1 MIQYIWKFQTI
12 FCIAFFI
19 LSILLYLPIR
29 EYTVSVPNLHILRFF
44 LFHLRRK
51 ITVQTVLAFLLIVFG
66 MTLVMLALFMPPKG
80 EIHPSVITVFGMIL
94 VAAGAFLGIDL
105 NFQLKSY
112 INSLKEAAILTQ
124 NVKSN
129 TPECTDLLKDN
140 KNETI

>member
-1 MIQYIWKFQTI
+1 M
-12 FCIAFFI
+12 
-19 LSILLYLPIR
+19 
-29 EYTVSVPNLHILRFF
+29 PNVN
-44 LFHLRRK
+44 LRRK

-124 NVKSN
+124 NNKITERSV
-129 TPECTDLLKDN
+129 KDN
-140 KNETI
+140 KDETI

>member
-1 MIQYIWKFQTI
+1 M
-12 FCIAFFI
+12 
-19 LSILLYLPIR
+19 
-29 EYTVSVPNLHILRFF
+29 PNVN
-44 LFHLRRK
+44 LRRK

-129 TPECTDLLKDN
+129 NPECTGLVKDN

>member
-1 MIQYIWKFQTI
+1 M
-12 FCIAFFI
+12 
-19 LSILLYLPIR
+19 
-29 EYTVSVPNLHILRFF
+29 PNV
-44 LFHLRRK
+44 HLRRK

-124 NVKSN
+124 NNKITERSV
-129 TPECTDLLKDN
+129 KDN
-140 KNETI
+140 KDETI

>member
-1 MIQYIWKFQTI
+1 M
-12 FCIAFFI
+12 
-19 LSILLYLPIR
+19 
-29 EYTVSVPNLHILRFF
+29 PNVN
-44 LFHLRRK
+44 LRRK

-129 TPECTDLLKDN
+129 NHECTDLLKDN